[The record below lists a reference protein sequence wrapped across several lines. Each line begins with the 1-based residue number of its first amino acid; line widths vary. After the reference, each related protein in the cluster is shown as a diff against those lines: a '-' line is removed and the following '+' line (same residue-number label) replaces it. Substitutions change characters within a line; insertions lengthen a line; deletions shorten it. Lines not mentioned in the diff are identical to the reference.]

1 MPSVR
6 LSVISLAAALL
17 VPVAVAVASA
27 QSDPHATRATFR
39 SGGTVRLDLNSGEI
53 DVVPGDGDSIVVRW
67 AGKNAD
73 DAHASIRI
81 EGEQATVRTSGERDD
96 VKYVIQ
102 LPRQSDVVVRC
113 TAGDLNVGAFDGDVD
128 ASLRFGDLHVEVLDP
143 ARYADVDAGVR
154 VGDLGQHVFEA
165 SEHGTLGKSIHVSGH
180 GPNRLS
186 AHVTFGDLSLTREGS
201 HDTTADGPVRRAR
214 KKLQAEVRS
223 AEHR

>member
-6 LSVISLAAALL
+6 LSVLSLAAALL
-17 VPVAVAVASA
+17 ATAAVASA
-27 QSDPHATRATFR
+27 QSDPHVTRAAFR
-39 SGGTVRLDLNSGEI
+39 SGGTVRLELNSGDI
-53 DVVPGDGDSIVVRW
+53 DVIPGDGDSIVVRW
-67 AGKNAD
+67 TGKSAD
-73 DAHASIRI
+73 DAHASIQVN
-81 EGEQATVRTSGERDD
+81 GEQATVRTSGERDE
-96 VKYVIQ
+96 VKYVVQ
-102 LPRQSDVVVRC
+102 LPRQSDVVARC
-113 TAGDLNVGAFDGDVD
+113 TAGDLTIGAFDGDVD
-128 ASLRFGDLHVEVLDP
+128 ASLRFGDLRIALLDP

-154 VGDLGQHVFEA
+154 VGDLGQNVFQA

-201 HDTTADGPVRRAR
+201 HDTTADGPVRSAR